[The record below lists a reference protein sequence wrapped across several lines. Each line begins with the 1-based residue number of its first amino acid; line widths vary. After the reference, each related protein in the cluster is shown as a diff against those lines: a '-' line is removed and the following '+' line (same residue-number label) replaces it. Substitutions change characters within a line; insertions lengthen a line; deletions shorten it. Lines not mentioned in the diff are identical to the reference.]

1 MSPRQVLI
9 VSLLTSSLFGCGS
22 RTGLGVDLP
31 YEGEDAGAP
40 TDASLD
46 RDASDAH
53 FEDVVV
59 VTDAGCHTDKECQQ
73 NVPCVLDRCDPGLH
87 VCTRTP
93 RDAMCDDGIFC
104 NGVERCD
111 LVRGC
116 VPGPPPNCD
125 DAISCTIDT
134 CDEPSKACVH
144 EPDDKLCPISHVC
157 DPLLGCQAHAFAHD
171 ATTLY
176 DVRIPSGQV
185 KVIGKT
191 NASLTD
197 VALAPTNVLY
207 GIDFNTLYTLDQ
219 NKGGATALK
228 MTNSGF
234 LNAAD
239 CAPDGTLYVGG
250 GVTLFT
256 MDIGTGLVT
265 QVGTYPNGTSSSGD
279 LAFVGNRLLATAN
292 VGNVDSLVEFDL
304 KNKTAK
310 SLGVVGFSC
319 IWGLAAYG
327 STLYGLTCDGR
338 ILSID
343 PNTAKGVQLNQI
355 NVTFRGA
362 AAR

>member
-1 MSPRQVLI
+1 M
-9 VSLLTSSLFGCGS
+9 
-22 RTGLGVDLP
+22 
-31 YEGEDAGAP
+31 
-40 TDASLD
+40 
-46 RDASDAH
+46 
-53 FEDVVV
+53 
-59 VTDAGCHTDKECQQ
+59 TDAGCTTDLQCQTH
-73 NVPCVLDRCDPGLH
+73 VACVLDQCDPSLH

-93 RDAMCDDGIFC
+93 HDSMCDDGVFC
-104 NGVERCD
+104 NGAERCD
-111 LVRGC
+111 LTQGC
-116 VPGPPPNCD
+116 VSGAPPNCD
-125 DAISCTIDT
+125 DAISCTIDRCEEAT
-134 CDEPSKACVH
+134 KACVH
-144 EPDDKLCPISHVC
+144 DPENKLCPISHVC

-171 ATTLY
+171 ETTLY

-197 VALAPTNVLY
+197 IALSPNNVLY
-207 GIDFNTLYTLDQ
+207 GVDFNALYTLDQ
-219 NKGGATALK
+219 NKGAATFVK
-228 MTNSGF
+228 QTNSGF

-250 GVTLFT
+250 GVTLYT
-256 MDIGTGLVT
+256 MDTGTGLVT
-265 QVGTYPNGTSSSGD
+265 QVGTYPGGTSSSGD
-279 LAFVGNRLLATAN
+279 LAFIGSRLLATAN

-304 KNKTAK
+304 KNNTAK
-310 SLGVVGFSC
+310 SLGVTGFSC

-343 PNTAKGVQLNQI
+343 PNTAKSSQLNQI

>member
-1 MSPRQVLI
+1 M
-9 VSLLTSSLFGCGS
+9 
-22 RTGLGVDLP
+22 
-31 YEGEDAGAP
+31 
-40 TDASLD
+40 
-46 RDASDAH
+46 
-53 FEDVVV
+53 
-59 VTDAGCHTDKECQQ
+59 TDAGCTTDLQCQTH
-73 NVPCVLDRCDPGLH
+73 VACVLDQCDPSLH

-93 RDAMCDDGIFC
+93 HDSMCDDGVFC
-104 NGVERCD
+104 NGAERCD
-111 LVRGC
+111 LTQGC
-116 VPGPPPNCD
+116 VSGAPPNCD
-125 DAISCTIDT
+125 DAISCTIDR
-134 CDEPSKACVH
+134 CDEATKACVH
-144 EPDDKLCPISHVC
+144 DPENKLCPISHVC

-171 ATTLY
+171 ETTLY

-197 VALAPTNVLY
+197 IALSPNNVLY
-207 GIDFNTLYTLDQ
+207 GVDFNALYTLDQ
-219 NKGGATALK
+219 NKGAATFVK
-228 MTNSGF
+228 QTNSGF

-250 GVTLFT
+250 GVTLYT
-256 MDIGTGLVT
+256 MDTGTGLVT
-265 QVGTYPNGTSSSGD
+265 QVGTYPGGTSSSGD
-279 LAFVGNRLLATAN
+279 LAFIGSRLLATAN

-304 KNKTAK
+304 KNNTAK
-310 SLGVVGFSC
+310 SLGVTGFSC

-343 PNTAKGVQLNQI
+343 PNTAKSSQLNQI